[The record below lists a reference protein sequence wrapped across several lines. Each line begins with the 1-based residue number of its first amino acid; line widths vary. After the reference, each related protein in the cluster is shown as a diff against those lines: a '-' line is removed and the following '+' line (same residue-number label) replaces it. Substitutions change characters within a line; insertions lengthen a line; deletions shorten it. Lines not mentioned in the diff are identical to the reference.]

1 VQRIPVLDTDP
12 LTEKIDPNRPT
23 FTLLNVETA
32 PPSSLL
38 KRVGMML
45 SRLDNLAHVL
55 VWSKSKV
62 QSAHSPGTIDYI
74 ELPRVN
80 LSFKAKEFETP
91 EGTREL
97 RIYSNDYDGLF
108 IAVSNEAREIAE
120 TLLGDVSHFI
130 VLQNGEKDLFLLV
143 PGCALPRRLHTDGS
157 RLSVQVLLD
166 RRNQEWIDNIGEV
179 RCYLYPIH
187 NSRSFLVTPSLA
199 SSLYL
204 MLMYFITGSYQN
216 VYKMMESCVSEE
228 LTPEEVSRSFLS
240 KRWYRPY

>member
-1 VQRIPVLDTDP
+1 VLNSDP
-12 LTEKIDPNRPT
+12 LTELRDPNRPIL
-23 FTLLNVETA
+23 TLLNVVSA

-38 KRVGMML
+38 NRVGMML

-55 VWSKSKV
+55 VWSTSKV
-62 QSAHSPGTIDYI
+62 QTAHANATIDFI

-80 LSFKAKEFETP
+80 LSFKPRDFITADGQKEC
-91 EGTREL
+91 

-108 IAVSNEAREIAE
+108 IATFSESREMAE
-120 TLLGDVSHFI
+120 KLLGDVSHFV
-130 VLQNGEKDLFLLV
+130 VLQNAENDLFILT

-166 RRNQEWIDNIGEV
+166 RRNQEWIENIGEV

-187 NSRSFLVTPSLA
+187 NSRAFLVTPSLA

-204 MLMYFITGSYQN
+204 MLMHFITGSYQD
-216 VYKMMESCVSEE
+216 VFKMMESCVSEE
-228 LTPEEVSRSFLS
+228 LTPEEVS
-240 KRWYRPY
+240 